1 MAFTQTM
8 TVQADSAES
17 LAQLMEGWHRDQNGL
32 APGYLGSRLLADKD
46 RAGTYVIEV
55 DFSSEDEARKNNER
69 AETQA
74 WADKLKGAAQGEPQY
89 HNFDV
94 AYRSG

>member
-8 TVQADSAES
+8 TVQVDSAES
-17 LAQLMEGWHRDQNGL
+17 LSQLIQSWHRDQNGV

-46 RAGTYVIEV
+46 RPGTYVIEV
-55 DFSSEDEARKNNER
+55 DFSSEEEARKNNER
-69 AETQA
+69 AETGA
-74 WADKLKGAAQGEPQY
+74 WADKLKGVAQGEPDY